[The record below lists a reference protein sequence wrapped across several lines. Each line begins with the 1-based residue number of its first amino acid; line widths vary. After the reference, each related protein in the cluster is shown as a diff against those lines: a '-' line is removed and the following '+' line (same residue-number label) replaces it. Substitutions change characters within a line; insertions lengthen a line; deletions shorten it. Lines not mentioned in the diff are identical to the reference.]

1 MRSHLK
7 GGKFSLPLPSKLH
20 IPEPKV
26 YPGGLQALRP
36 TSAHSLARARHTC
49 ASVEQAWLQ
58 SHLAHCLI
66 KPYPALCPCRGKAVC
81 AALLRI
87 FGRHLAEV
95 PLVATRTA
103 ARRQGHCRVL
113 MTAIERMLQ
122 TLNVGVLSLPAA
134 QTAISTWVNAFEF
147 RPMQALELQAV
158 QSELRVL
165 TFPGSQVSGDAEP
178 GGGWAG
184 RQREGLKVET
194 RPLSWLVDRTFA
206 VAPLPCAARPVSK
219 R

>member
-1 MRSHLK
+1 M
-7 GGKFSLPLPSKLH
+7 
-20 IPEPKV
+20 
-26 YPGGLQALRP
+26 
-36 TSAHSLARARHTC
+36 
-49 ASVEQAWLQ
+49 
-58 SHLAHCLI
+58 
-66 KPYPALCPCRGKAVC
+66 C

-165 TFPGSQVSGDAEP
+165 TFPGSQVSGVAEP

-184 RQREGLKVET
+184 RQWEGQGMEVET
-194 RPLSWLVDRTFA
+194 GPLSWPVDRTFA
-206 VAPLPCAARPVSK
+206 VAPFACASRPACK

>member
-1 MRSHLK
+1 MWRYLLPSVVK
-7 GGKFSLPLPSKLH
+7 GFHCHCLLSCASKIPERGPSRCTQHQPTPLP
-20 IPEPKV
+20 
-26 YPGGLQALRP
+26 G
-36 TSAHSLARARHTC
+36 AHHTC
-49 ASVEQAWLQ
+49 ASVAHTCLREPRL
-58 SHLAHCLI
+58 SLSVGTLPLDSLAL
-66 KPYPALCPCRGKAVC
+66 YPCRGKAVC

-165 TFPGSQVSGDAEP
+165 TFPGSQVSDDAEP

-184 RQREGLKVET
+184 RQREG
-194 RPLSWLVDRTFA
+194 
-206 VAPLPCAARPVSK
+206 
-219 R
+219 